1 MGNEI
6 ALYEGQK
13 AIVQPKRMNYEICVP
28 GGVPETLR
36 RDVDFGVIKGTKKPS
51 LYKSGAEKIAFAYG
65 LMQRY
70 TIESKVEEWGEAP
83 LFYYLIRCDLVKLLP
98 NGQEVIFTSGYGSG
112 NTREK
117 RNGLNGAYDAANSTL
132 KMAQKRALTSAAIA
146 VSGLSSAFTMDV
158 EDMGFNKTVDNFKP
172 DATEP
177 TATITQ
183 AQRKRL
189 FAIAKTYGM
198 GNVELKAWLKTKFG
212 LESTNDITNKL
223 YESIVEE
230 LQKGETK

>member
-1 MGNEI
+1 MANVI
-6 ALYEGQK
+6 VYEASPATLTEKG
-13 AIVQPKRMNYEICVP
+13 RNYKLRI
-28 GGVPETLR
+28 GDTETLLK
-36 RDVDFGVIKGTKKPS
+36 RDIDFGVIPGTQRPS
-51 LYKSGAEKIAFAYG
+51 LFKSGAEAIAMGYG
-65 LMQRY
+65 LLQHY
-70 TIESKVEEWGEAP
+70 ELVSKVEDFGDSP
-83 LFYYLIRCDLVKLLP
+83 FCMYTVRCDLCKIV
-98 NGQEVIFTSGYGSG
+98 NGQEYIFSSAYGSA

-117 RNGLNGAYDAANSTL
+117 RNGRNDAYNAANSTL

-146 VSGLSSAFTMDV
+146 VSGLSAAFTMDV
-158 EDMGFNKTVDNFKP
+158 EDMGFSKTVDNFKP

-198 GNVELKAWLKTKFG
+198 GNVELKAWLKEKFG
-212 LESTNDITNKL
+212 LDSTNDITNKL

-230 LQKGETK
+230 LQKGDTK

>member
-1 MGNEI
+1 MANMI
-6 ALYEGQK
+6 VYEASPATLTEKG
-13 AIVQPKRMNYEICVP
+13 RNYKLRI
-28 GGVPETLR
+28 GDTETLLK
-36 RDVDFGVIKGTKKPS
+36 RDIDFGVIPGTQRPS
-51 LYKSGAEKIAFAYG
+51 LFKSGAEAIAMGYG
-65 LMQRY
+65 LLQHY
-70 TIESKVEEWGEAP
+70 ELVSKVEDFGDSP
-83 LFYYLIRCDLVKLLP
+83 FCMYTIRCDLCKIV
-98 NGQEVIFTSGYGSG
+98 NGQEYIFSSAYGSA

-117 RNGLNGAYDAANSTL
+117 RNGRNDAFNAANSTL

-146 VSGLSSAFTMDV
+146 VSGLSAAFTMDI
-158 EDMGFNKTVDNFKP
+158 EDMGFTKSVDNFKP

-198 GNVELKAWLKTKFG
+198 GNVELKAWLKEKFG
-212 LESTNDITNKL
+212 LDSTNDITNKL

-230 LQKGETK
+230 LQKGEAK

>member
-1 MGNEI
+1 MANMI
-6 ALYEGQK
+6 VYEASPATLTEKG
-13 AIVQPKRMNYEICVP
+13 RNYKLRI
-28 GGVPETLR
+28 GDTETLLK
-36 RDVDFGVIKGTKKPS
+36 RDIDFGVIPGTQRPS
-51 LYKSGAEKIAFAYG
+51 LFKSGAEAIAMGYG
-65 LMQRY
+65 LLQHY
-70 TIESKVEEWGEAP
+70 ELVSKVEDFGDSP
-83 LFYYLIRCDLVKLLP
+83 FCMYTIRCDLCKIV
-98 NGQEVIFTSGYGSG
+98 NGQEYIFSSAYGSA

-117 RNGLNGAYDAANSTL
+117 RNGRNDAFNAANSTL

-146 VSGLSSAFTMDV
+146 VSGLSAAFTMDI
-158 EDMGFNKTVDNFKP
+158 EDMGFTKSVDNFKP

-177 TATITQ
+177 SATITQ

-198 GNVELKAWLKTKFG
+198 GNVELKAWLKEKFG
-212 LESTNDITNKL
+212 LDSTNDITNKL

>member
-1 MGNEI
+1 MAEKMIVYEASPATLTEKGRNYKLVIGNT
-6 ALYEGQK
+6 
-13 AIVQPKRMNYEICVP
+13 
-28 GGVPETLR
+28 ETLLK
-36 RDVDFGVIKGTKKPS
+36 RDIDFGTIPGTTRPS
-51 LYKSGAEKIAFAYG
+51 LYKSGAEAIAMGYG
-65 LMQRY
+65 LLQHYELISQVEDTNTPFFMY
-70 TIESKVEEWGEAP
+70 TVKCSLCKV
-83 LFYYLIRCDLVKLLP
+83 V
-98 NGQEVIFTSGYGSG
+98 NGQEYVFSSAYGSA

-117 RNGLNGAYDAANSTL
+117 RNGRNDAYNAANSTL

-158 EDMGFNKTVDNFKP
+158 EDMGFSKTVDNFKP

-177 TATITQ
+177 DAKITQ

-189 FAIAKTYGM
+189 FAIAKTFGM
-198 GNVELKAWLKTKFG
+198 GNVELKAWLKDKFA

-223 YESIVEE
+223 YESLVEE

>member
-1 MGNEI
+1 MANMI
-6 ALYEGQK
+6 VYEASPATLTEKG
-13 AIVQPKRMNYEICVP
+13 RNYKLRI
-28 GGVPETLR
+28 GDTETLLK
-36 RDVDFGVIKGTKKPS
+36 RDIDFGVIPGTQRPS
-51 LYKSGAEKIAFAYG
+51 LFKSGAEAIAMGYG
-65 LMQRY
+65 LLQHY
-70 TIESKVEEWGEAP
+70 ELVSKVEDFTDTP
-83 LFYYLIRCDLVKLLP
+83 FFMYTVRCDLCKIV
-98 NGQEVIFTSGYGSG
+98 NGQEYVFSSAYGSA

-117 RNGLNGAYDAANSTL
+117 RNGRNDAFNAANSTL

-146 VSGLSSAFTMDV
+146 VSGLSAAFTMDI
-158 EDMGFNKTVDNFKP
+158 EDMGFTKSVDNFKP

-198 GNVELKAWLKTKFG
+198 GNVELKAWLKDKFG